1 MCPPSI
7 TPAAVRQKSGLGGSI
22 QVGER
27 HVSVER
33 HLAATRRTVAAPA
46 AAGGR
51 GIRRLQ
57 LVQRGSLVQ
66 ASVSE
71 RHRRRPPGEEDV
83 TTPSVHSEKP
93 PGPLRGFKPEAFFH
107 LPAFKKT

>member
-1 MCPPSI
+1 M
-7 TPAAVRQKSGLGGSI
+7 
-22 QVGER
+22 GER

-57 LVQRGSLVQ
+57 LIQRGSLVQ

-83 TTPSVHSEKP
+83 MTQSFHSEKP
-93 PGPLRGFKPEAFFH
+93 LVPEGIQTPGLLSF
-107 LPAFKKT
+107 TCI